1 MTRSIIEQP
10 GRIQDASEIKS
21 EEKKEKEKEKKDKSY
36 LEFEQNDIRIGG
48 ISPDG
53 RDVEFAGDPEADVAS
68 GSRWSGLPEDQRGR
82 QSVLV
87 AAARFPASDGTGHCC
102 KYHA

>member
-1 MTRSIIEQP
+1 MLQRS
-10 GRIQDASEIKS
+10 KVKK
-21 EEKKEKEKEKKDKSY
+21 KKEKGGKKKETTSY

-68 GSRWSGLPEDQRGR
+68 GSRWSSLPEDQRGR